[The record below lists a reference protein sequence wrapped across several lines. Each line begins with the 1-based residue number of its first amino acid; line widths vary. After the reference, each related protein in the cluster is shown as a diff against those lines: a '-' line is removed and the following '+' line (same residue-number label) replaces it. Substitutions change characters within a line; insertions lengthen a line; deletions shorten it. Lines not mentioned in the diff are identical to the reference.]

1 MIEVKNLTKTFK
13 QKNGETFN
21 AVDNVSFEVNK
32 GEIVVLLGVNGAGKT
47 TTMRMLS
54 TVLKPN
60 SGTVVI
66 EGYDTLL
73 QPQSVRA
80 NLGFLSGDTG
90 LYARLTGREIIA
102 YFGRL
107 YDVDDKTIKNRI
119 DYLSELLDMNDFLDK
134 KSDMLSTGMKQ
145 KISIARS
152 IIHDPPVMIFDEPTS
167 GLDILTAKNII
178 DFVADK
184 ELTENEINEILK
196 VSKAIEGVINPLILI
211 VATKVV
217 IEGRDIRGKSPIDVV
232 WDHLQNTMFAED
244 LGKKMHCA
252 VDYIALVKEIDA
264 DDLDNICDFDE
275 YDCDDYRVKLSKW
288 YVRENNEKLSI
299 IPELFNDVIFIKRF
313 LENDDPLKGFKKRIK
328 KVKKINEK
336 YLLGVS
342 INIANAY
349 EFDKYKDICKE
360 FAEELLKI
368 VDDAEVYSDALLNLV
383 FAGISI
389 EILIMIS

>member
-90 LYARLTGREIIA
+90 LYARLTGREIIT

-178 DFVADK
+178 DFIYKCKEDGKCVLFSTHIMREAERIADK
-184 ELTENEINEILK
+184 IVLIHKGTVL
-196 VSKAIEGVINPLILI
+196 AEG
-211 VATKVV
+211 
-217 IEGRDIRGKSPIDVV
+217 DWGK
-232 WDHLQNTMFAED
+232 LQEQT
-244 LGKKMHCA
+244 GKR
-252 VDYIALVKEIDA
+252 
-264 DDLDNICDFDE
+264 DLDD
-275 YDCDDYRVKLSKW
+275 
-288 YVRENNEKLSI
+288 
-299 IPELFNDVIFIKRF
+299 IFIHF
-313 LENDDPLKGFKKRIK
+313 VEQQ
-328 KVKKINEK
+328 
-336 YLLGVS
+336 
-342 INIANAY
+342 
-349 EFDKYKDICKE
+349 KE
-360 FAEELLKI
+360 AQGATDEL
-368 VDDAEVYSDALLNLV
+368 
-383 FAGISI
+383 
-389 EILIMIS
+389 